1 MFLKG
6 RICIC
11 FIRILFSIL
20 IFILLT
26 YCIVNL
32 EKIVCGLSFILRK
45 LHIAIASESHPEH
58 AIGLFAPFLILLV
71 SELSDSDGADRPVW
85 VRPMAVLLD

>member
-11 FIRILFSIL
+11 FIRILFCIL

-32 EKIVCGLSFILRK
+32 EKIVRGLSFILRK
-45 LHIAIASESHPEH
+45 FHIAIAGESHPEH

-71 SELSDSDGADRPVW
+71 SELSESDGADRPVW